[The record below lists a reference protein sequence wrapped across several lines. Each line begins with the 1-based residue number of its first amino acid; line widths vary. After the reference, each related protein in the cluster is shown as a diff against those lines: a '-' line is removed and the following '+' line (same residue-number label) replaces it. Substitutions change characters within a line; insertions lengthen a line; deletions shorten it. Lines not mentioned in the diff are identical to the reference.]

1 MRFIADCEVNCFNVR
16 PLSEAASRL
25 LSKERKKVSKKNK
38 NKVFGQVYVQN
49 DVNHETLML
58 HLPDTV
64 GELLGVG
71 GENALPR
78 IVAKETRRANVE
90 TSKIVHIPLRE
101 TVEPTITHT
110 QKKKT

>member
-1 MRFIADCEVNCFNVR
+1 
-16 PLSEAASRL
+16 
-25 LSKERKKVSKKNK
+25 
-38 NKVFGQVYVQN
+38 
-49 DVNHETLML
+49 ML

-110 QKKKT
+110 HAKKKTLTISSLRKRKITHISIFESKVLGLVVLLFVGNGLALLEHNVPKKQTNKQNK